1 MAVRPAKSAQV
12 SGGEAVEAVGGASP
26 LTMGA
31 ATSARR
37 ASPLRNI
44 ATSCRGCVEPS
55 VAGCEGVQ
63 ISKLQAPVLPD
74 HGFNL
79 ACLPRIVAPSARL
92 VLIDVPEK
100 LPKVSILNP
109 PPPPPDLPQNNINP
123 FSIQTGRTFGQAA
136 RVMPAFR
143 PHPLINFPPGFG
155 SRRRFETYV
164 APANGQ
170 SDQLYYLLKSN
181 SGARRGGGGGAR
193 RGGGC

>member
-92 VLIDVPEK
+92 IKVIEVGTKANK
-100 LPKVSILNP
+100 LGDMGWCCTGCIL
-109 PPPPPDLPQNNINP
+109 
-123 FSIQTGRTFGQAA
+123 RE
-136 RVMPAFR
+136 RVKC
-143 PHPLINFPPGFG
+143 
-155 SRRRFETYV
+155 
-164 APANGQ
+164 Q
-170 SDQLYYLLKSN
+170 SFFL
-181 SGARRGGGGGAR
+181 RI
-193 RGGGC
+193 